1 MTKLIVAN
9 WKMNGNLAEA
19 QSKAKAIAAGRVMTK
34 LVICP
39 PFVHIPAV
47 GAAVE
52 GSMVALGAQD
62 CHWEEKGAFTGDTS
76 VGMLA
81 ELGCRFVIVGHS
93 ERRHGKGEDDSIVQ
107 KKATAAAAQGLTP
120 IVCVGELLE
129 QREAGQAEAV
139 VKAQLAGSLPKDSR
153 DYVVAYEP
161 VWAIGTGRNASV
173 ADVVAM
179 HAAIR
184 AEVSRLYPEARLS
197 ILYGG
202 SVKPANAKELLALKD
217 VDGLLVGGASLIA
230 DDFLA
235 IAKSYATE

>member
-1 MTKLIVAN
+1 
-9 WKMNGNLAEA
+9 
-19 QSKAKAIAAGRVMTK
+19 
-34 LVICP
+34 
-39 PFVHIPAV
+39 
-47 GAAVE
+47 
-52 GSMVALGAQD
+52 MVALGAQD